1 MSERELTYGEAV
13 REAIAEEMRR
23 DPRVFLIGEDVAEAG
38 HPFKT
43 LLGLVDEFGT
53 DRIIDTPISE
63 PGYAGIGVGAA
74 MTGMRPIVDVMFGD
88 FITLTMDQIVNQAAK
103 VHYMS
108 GGKLKVPIVFR
119 TTLGATRRSAAQHS
133 QSLHA
138 WVSHIPGLKVALPST
153 PYEAKGL
160 MKTAI
165 RDDSPVVI
173 FEDKMM
179 YRSKGPVPAEDYT
192 VPFGVADVKRAGTD
206 ITIVATSSMVQVAL
220 AAAAMLEEIGIS
232 AEVIDPRTTFPLDK
246 QALID
251 SAVKTSRV
259 IVVDEGYER
268 YGVTAEIAAVIA
280 DGAFYHLDAPVK
292 RIGAMDVPMPFSPV
306 PRGSDGAERE
316 GRRRGGQ
323 GALQESLMATSVIMP
338 ALELAQETGKVIRWL
353 KAPGDAV
360 AKGEPL
366 LEIETDKVTT
376 EIEAPASGILMHV
389 SAQEGDVVPVGQAI
403 AQIGAPGEAG
413 AAAPAGSPPRAAVA
427 SPAGG
432 DQGLA
437 PRPEDRRAARRRP
450 GPGEDE
456 HRPDREGRR
465 PGTRRGADGGGGARS
480 CGPREP
486 PGRSTERPTGPPSAS
501 SAASP
506 KARRLA
512 AERGLDIRAVR
523 GSGPQGAV
531 LAADVLSAPVTPAL
545 SGPAARPSDG
555 QGVGAVWRI
564 MAERMTTSWTTA
576 PHFYLFREVT
586 VGRLAAWRQQAEKQT
601 GARITYTDLLVKLVA
616 AALARHPAV
625 NASWRDGAIARH
637 AEINIG
643 LAVAVEDGLIVPV
656 IHRADTL
663 GLAAIA
669 ARREDVVSRAQGGK
683 LRPADIQGGTF
694 TISNLGMF
702 GVDAFNAIVNP
713 PQAAILAV
721 GRIADRVV
729 ALDGQPAVQPTMM
742 LTLSCDHRALDGAR
756 AARFLGDLADL
767 IEEPLA
773 LLV

>member
-1 MSERELTYGEAV
+1 
-13 REAIAEEMRR
+13 
-23 DPRVFLIGEDVAEAG
+23 
-38 HPFKT
+38 
-43 LLGLVDEFGT
+43 
-53 DRIIDTPISE
+53 
-63 PGYAGIGVGAA
+63 
-74 MTGMRPIVDVMFGD
+74 
-88 FITLTMDQIVNQAAK
+88 
-103 VHYMS
+103 
-108 GGKLKVPIVFR
+108 
-119 TTLGATRRSAAQHS
+119 
-133 QSLHA
+133 
-138 WVSHIPGLKVALPST
+138 
-153 PYEAKGL
+153 
-160 MKTAI
+160 
-165 RDDSPVVI
+165 
-173 FEDKMM
+173 
-179 YRSKGPVPAEDYT
+179 
-192 VPFGVADVKRAGTD
+192 
-206 ITIVATSSMVQVAL
+206 
-220 AAAAMLEEIGIS
+220 
-232 AEVIDPRTTFPLDK
+232 
-246 QALID
+246 
-251 SAVKTSRV
+251 
-259 IVVDEGYER
+259 
-268 YGVTAEIAAVIA
+268 
-280 DGAFYHLDAPVK
+280 
-292 RIGAMDVPMPFSPV
+292 
-306 PRGSDGAERE
+306 
-316 GRRRGGQ
+316 
-323 GALQESLMATSVIMP
+323 MATSVIMP

-353 KAPGDAV
+353 KVPGDAV

-376 EIEAPASGILMHV
+376 EIEAPASGILMNV
-389 SAQEGDVVPVGQAI
+389 SAQEGDVIPVGQAI

-413 AAAPAGSPPRAAVA
+413 AAAPAGSPPRAAGA
-427 SPAGG
+427 SPAAAIKASP
-432 DQGLA
+432 LA
-437 PRPEDRRAARRRP
+437 RKIAEQHGVDLVQVKTSTGRIEKADVLAYVEARTAAVPAHAGHENPPGQVNGTANRAAVRL
-450 GPGEDE
+450 G
-456 HRPDREGRR
+456 
-465 PGTRRGADGGGGARS
+465 
-480 CGPREP
+480 
-486 PGRSTERPTGPPSAS
+486 
-501 SAASP
+501 AASP

-512 AERGLDIRAVR
+512 AERGLDIHTVR
-523 GSGPQGAV
+523 GSGPHGAV
-531 LAADVLSAPVTPAL
+531 LAADILSAPVTPAL
-545 SGPAARPSDG
+545 PASAARPSDG

-601 GARITYTDLLVKLVA
+601 AGRITYTDVLVKLVA

-625 NASWRDGAIARH
+625 NASWRDGAITRH

-683 LRPADIQGGTF
+683 LRPPDIQGGTF

>member
-1 MSERELTYGEAV
+1 
-13 REAIAEEMRR
+13 
-23 DPRVFLIGEDVAEAG
+23 
-38 HPFKT
+38 
-43 LLGLVDEFGT
+43 
-53 DRIIDTPISE
+53 
-63 PGYAGIGVGAA
+63 
-74 MTGMRPIVDVMFGD
+74 
-88 FITLTMDQIVNQAAK
+88 
-103 VHYMS
+103 
-108 GGKLKVPIVFR
+108 
-119 TTLGATRRSAAQHS
+119 
-133 QSLHA
+133 
-138 WVSHIPGLKVALPST
+138 
-153 PYEAKGL
+153 
-160 MKTAI
+160 
-165 RDDSPVVI
+165 
-173 FEDKMM
+173 
-179 YRSKGPVPAEDYT
+179 
-192 VPFGVADVKRAGTD
+192 
-206 ITIVATSSMVQVAL
+206 
-220 AAAAMLEEIGIS
+220 
-232 AEVIDPRTTFPLDK
+232 
-246 QALID
+246 
-251 SAVKTSRV
+251 
-259 IVVDEGYER
+259 
-268 YGVTAEIAAVIA
+268 
-280 DGAFYHLDAPVK
+280 
-292 RIGAMDVPMPFSPV
+292 
-306 PRGSDGAERE
+306 
-316 GRRRGGQ
+316 
-323 GALQESLMATSVIMP
+323 MATSVIMP

-376 EIEAPASGILMHV
+376 EIEAPASGILMNV
-389 SAQEGDVVPVGQAI
+389 SAQEGDVIPVGQAI

-413 AAAPAGSPPRAAVA
+413 AATPAGSPPPTAVA
-427 SPAGG
+427 SPAAAIKASP
-432 DQGLA
+432 LA
-437 PRPEDRRAARRRP
+437 RKIAEQHGVDLVLVKTSTGRIEKADVLAHVEARTAAAPAHAGHENPPGQVNGTANRAAVRL
-450 GPGEDE
+450 G
-456 HRPDREGRR
+456 
-465 PGTRRGADGGGGARS
+465 
-480 CGPREP
+480 
-486 PGRSTERPTGPPSAS
+486 
-501 SAASP
+501 AASP

-512 AERGLDIRAVR
+512 AERGLDIRTMR

-531 LAADVLSAPVTPAL
+531 LAADILSAPVTPVL
-545 SGPAARPSDG
+545 PAAATPPSDG

-564 MAERMTTSWTTA
+564 MAERMTASWTTA

-601 GARITYTDLLVKLVA
+601 GGRITYTDVLVKLVA

-669 ARREDVVSRAQGGK
+669 TRREDVVSRAQDGK
-683 LRPADIQGGTF
+683 LRPPDIQGGSF